1 MTDWG
6 IVILGIVTLGIVGIY
21 IWLDP
26 AGKNDEESDQNPSD
40 LLKK

>member
-6 IVILGIVTLGIVGIY
+6 LMILGIVTLGIVGIY

-26 AGKNDEESDQNPSD
+26 AGKNDAENAQKSDD
-40 LLKK
+40 LPKK